1 MRIHSDG
8 FPAKAQRAG
17 QNSFMHSGRANSLK
31 MDVQSPCKKTSGTLA
46 QAQGTQGAG
55 GLKGLEAL
63 CLRLDGS
70 GFCQLLGL
78 IGCNSG
84 LFGDLV
90 SRLRGILIG
99 STTLNKFRLRATWA
113 RAMVVCSCRRTWL
126 DKAGV
131 PPSSLVL
138 TEDARL
144 KLQARYSQIPAG
156 CSRELLVSGPS

>member
-1 MRIHSDG
+1 MC
-8 FPAKAQRAG
+8 KA
-17 QNSFMHSGRANSLK
+17 
-31 MDVQSPCKKTSGTLA
+31 LA
-46 QAQGTQGAG
+46 RKLSALLPKPKACRVQGAS
-55 GLKGLEAL
+55 KGLEAL
-63 CLRLDGS
+63 CLRLGGS
-70 GFCQLLGL
+70 GFCQLSGL

-90 SRLRGILIG
+90 SRLRLRGMPLG

-156 CSRELLVSGPS
+156 CSRELLVSGPSCFEV